1 MRNVE
6 KYSLTVEENPD
17 LKEVQF
23 LDNRIYEYNAA
34 QTGIDDGRLLAIFL
48 KDEGGQPVGGL
59 YGWTWG
65 GYLEVKLLWVRDD
78 LRGLGYGK
86 RLMLEAER
94 EAIDRGC
101 SQALLDT
108 HSFQAPDFYRKLG
121 YEVYGVLEGPPAGQK
136 KYYLK
141 KNLKGVL

>member
-1 MRNVE
+1 
-6 KYSLTVEENPD
+6 LTVEENPD
-17 LKEVQF
+17 PKEVQF
-23 LDNRIYEYNAA
+23 LDDRIYEYNAA
-34 QTGIDDGRLLAIFL
+34 QTGIDDGRLLAVFL
-48 KDEGGQPVGGL
+48 RDDKSQPVGGL

-65 GYLEVKLLWVRDD
+65 GCLEVKLLWVRDD
-78 LRGLGYGK
+78 LRGMGYGK

-94 EAIDRGC
+94 AAIDRGC
-101 SQALLDT
+101 FQALLDT
-108 HSFQAPDFYRKLG
+108 HGFQAPDFYIKLG